1 MHAQKSSK
9 RRSGRLQSILNLEK
23 SPLMLETDNDSIHL
37 LSILTLAGEATRE
50 KALRCLYELEPD
62 VSLALLEIAS
72 AHHVVLRA
80 FSENDSTVV
89 PAWAALAVQAE
100 LKRCERAAERLHDV
114 CMGLE
119 SGGCPVVVIKSFDHW
134 PDLGSDLDL
143 LTCSDEARVVAIMRE
158 QFGADVEAQ
167 AWSDRVARKLNFRLP
182 DLPELIEIHFGRL
195 GQAGEQSELSAQILS
210 RQRMRE
216 FAGRKFAVPAPEDRV
231 LLATLQRLY
240 RHCYIRI
247 CDFADTAELLDSGE
261 LDWDELRCAAKIA
274 AIWPGVATFLRLVTE
289 YAGHYRA
296 EPILLPRRVAVAARF
311 GIEKMYPNAGFL
323 RLPLFPQ
330 GAELYLRQLTKL
342 LRQRDTNGSLRLGL
356 VPPLAMAAGLRYK
369 FTGNQHGIW

>member
-1 MHAQKSSK
+1 
-9 RRSGRLQSILNLEK
+9 
-23 SPLMLETDNDSIHL
+23 MLDTDNDSFHL
-37 LSILTLAGEATRE
+37 LSILTLAPQPTRAEA
-50 KALRCLYELEPD
+50 LFCLDELEHE
-62 VSLALLEIAS
+62 VSLALLEVAS

-80 FSENDSTVV
+80 FSGNDSTAV
-89 PAWAALAVQAE
+89 PTWTALAVQAE
-100 LKRCERAAERLHDV
+100 AERCERAAARLHEV
-114 CMGLE
+114 CTGLE

-158 QFGADVEAQ
+158 QFDAAVEAQ
-167 AWSDRVARKLNFRLP
+167 AWSDRVARKLNFRLT

-195 GQAGEQSELSAQILS
+195 GQAGEQSELSGRILS
-210 RQRMRE
+210 RRRMRE
-216 FAGRKFAVPAPEDRV
+216 IAGRTFAVPAPEDRV

-240 RHCYIRI
+240 RHFYIRI
-247 CDFADTAELLDSGE
+247 CDFADTAELIDSGE
-261 LDWDELRCAAKIA
+261 LDWEGLRHAAKKA
-274 AIWPGVATFLRLVTE
+274 AIWPGVATFLRLVAE

-296 EPILLPRRVAVAARF
+296 EPILLPRRVESAARF

-330 GAELYLRQLTKL
+330 GAELYLRQLTKT
-342 LRQRDTNGSLRLGL
+342 LRRRDTKGSLRLGL